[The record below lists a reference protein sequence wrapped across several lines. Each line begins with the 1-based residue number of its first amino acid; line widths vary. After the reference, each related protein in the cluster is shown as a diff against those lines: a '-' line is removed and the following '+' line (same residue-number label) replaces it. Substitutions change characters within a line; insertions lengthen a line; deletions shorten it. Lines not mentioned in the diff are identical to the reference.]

1 MKLPNN
7 FFFKMFSPVI
17 CFMIFINIA
26 IAQNPIVTH
35 MYTADPTAR
44 VFDGKLY
51 VYPSH
56 DVDVCNE
63 LQGSNGFCMPDY
75 HMFSTEDMVNWK
87 DHGVIMDQNEVPW
100 GGKDQYGM
108 WAPDCIYKDGT
119 YYYYYPGVPADK
131 SAFRRIGVATSKSP
145 TGPFKQVS
153 HYIKGIQGIDP
164 GLFVDDD
171 GKAYLYYGGGNGKG
185 ALKVVELKDNMIEIK
200 DKAKDVEGIVYK
212 GYREASFLFKRNDI
226 YYFTYARIGDNNYQI
241 EYAIADNPIG
251 PFEYKGVAMENIGNG
266 TNHHSFVEYKSQWYL
281 FYHDWSISDNNRL
294 RSMCV
299 DKMEF
304 NEDGTI
310 IPVKPTLRGV
320 GTPKAGDI
328 IQIDR
333 HNGIEKAKVSIV
345 QGNQPRGFQL
355 DYIENNGWVKF
366 DRVNFGDGSLQELK
380 VRASS
385 ENSGG
390 VLELRTGN
398 QDGPLLASVT
408 IENTGSWNT
417 WKTFTGKFTGTT
429 QGVKDIVCVFKGKDS
444 YLFNVNWIKFS
455 AGDVPESNNTLAYEL
470 QEAPKPSVKNK
481 LTEEELL
488 RIPKKR
494 GEGIAKIG
502 EVIQIDEHNGIEN
515 ARISPTQK
523 PQPKGFQVGHIDD
536 KGWIK
541 YDRVDFGEG
550 NLKDFKAMVSAGERG
565 GTLELRLDAKDGP
578 ILASMG
584 IENTGG
590 WNKWKLISVPFTEQ
604 TNGVKDIVCTF
615 KGDGAN
621 LYNINWIRFTSS
633 SVPSSLEAH
642 PLEKGY
648 TNTNIST
655 TKTKKVPVA
664 NKKQNPIVKAG
675 DIIQIDKHSGIDN
688 ARITPVEGDQPPGN
702 QVGYINDGGWLKY
715 TGVDFGKGKLKT
727 MKALASSGVSQEG
740 ILEIRIDSL
749 TGPVL
754 ASIKI
759 PNTGGWKKWKLV
771 SAPITG
777 KAEGI
782 KDIYCLFKG
791 KGKNLYNL
799 NWLRFSSDDVPS
811 SKKAHPLEKS
821 GSVSTA
827 IPKTSGG
834 STETPKDRARR
845 LRDIAKGKKI
855 GIPLGQIMAIKS
867 GVGKYLSVQGE
878 NIAATA
884 DAIGE
889 KERFTVLSV
898 SGNVVAIKS
907 MATNK
912 LFSARLNQD
921 GIPVIASHSGE
932 PQDWEKFTW
941 QKIGEI
947 QFTLKAHNSGLLQV
961 NEDNQNSL
969 TAGKGSKLSIKGI
982 LAFEIIK

>member
-1 MKLPNN
+1 MKLS
-7 FFFKMFSPVI
+7 FFKMLRI
-17 CFMIFINIA
+17 TLCFFIYCNLA
-26 IAQNPIVTH
+26 LGQNPIVTH
-35 MYTADPTAR
+35 IYTADPTAR
-44 VFDGKLY
+44 VFDGRLY

-100 GGKDQYGM
+100 GAKDQYGM

-131 SAFRRIGVATSKSP
+131 SAFRRIGVATSKNP
-145 TGPFKQVS
+145 TGPFKQVD

-185 ALKVVELKDNMIEIK
+185 ALKVVELKDNMVEIK
-200 DKAKDVEGIVYK
+200 GQPKDVEGIIYE
-212 GYREASFLFKRNDI
+212 GYREASFLFKRNDT
-226 YYFTYARIGDNNYQI
+226 YYFTYARIGKNNYQI
-241 EYAIADNPIG
+241 EYATADNPMG
-251 PFEYKGVAMENIGNG
+251 PFEYKGIAMENIGNG
-266 TNHHSFVEYKSQWYL
+266 TNHHSFVEYKGQWYL
-281 FYHDWSISDNNRL
+281 FYHDWSVSGNNRL
-294 RSMCV
+294 RSMCA

-310 IPVKPTLRGV
+310 IPVKPTLRGI

-333 HNGIEKAKVSIV
+333 HSGIEKAKVSTV
-345 QGNQPRGFQL
+345 EGNQPRGFQL
-355 DYIENNGWVKF
+355 HYIENNAWVKF
-366 DRVNFGDGSLQELK
+366 DRVNFGDGTLQELK
-380 VRASS
+380 VRAA
-385 ENSGG
+385 SGSDG
-390 VLELRTGN
+390 GTLELRTGT
-398 QDGPLLASVT
+398 QDGPLLATVT
-408 IENTGSWNT
+408 IENTGSWKT
-417 WKTFTGKFTGTT
+417 WKTFAAKFTGTT
-429 QGVKDIVCVFKGKDS
+429 KGIKDIVCVFKGKDP

-455 AGDVPESNNTLAYEL
+455 AKDVPESDKILVYETE
-470 QEAPKPSVKNK
+470 EAPAPSVKNK
-481 LTEEELL
+481 LSAEDLAKV
-488 RIPKKR
+488 PKKR
-494 GEGIAKIG
+494 GEGITKIG
-502 EVIQIDEHNGIEN
+502 DIIQIDEHNGIEK

-523 PQPKGFQVGHIDD
+523 PQPKGFQVGHIND

-565 GTLELRLDAKDGP
+565 GTLELRLDTKDGP
-578 ILASMG
+578 ILAS
-584 IENTGG
+584 IDIQNTGG
-590 WNKWKLISVPFTEQ
+590 WNKWKLMSVPFSKQ
-604 TNGVKDIVCTF
+604 TKGVKNIVCTF

-621 LYNINWIRFTSS
+621 LYNVNWIRITSS
-633 SVPSSLEAH
+633 SVPNSLKEH

-648 TNTNIST
+648 TIVDSPQKKPKNIAVSNTKENS
-655 TKTKKVPVA
+655 
-664 NKKQNPIVKAG
+664 IVKAG

-688 ARITPVEGDQPPGN
+688 ARITPTEGDQPPGN

-715 TGVDFGKGKLKT
+715 EGVDFGKGKLKT
-727 MKALASSGVSQEG
+727 MKAMVSSAASQEG

-754 ASIKI
+754 TSIKI
-759 PNTGGWKKWKLV
+759 PNTGGWKSWKVV

-777 KAEGI
+777 KTKGI

-791 KGKNLYNL
+791 NGKNLYNL
-799 NWLRFSSDDVPS
+799 NWLRFSSDHVSS
-811 SKKAHPLEKS
+811 SKKPHPLEKVKSVNTSTPS
-821 GSVSTA
+821 GN
-827 IPKTSGG
+827 I
-834 STETPKDRARR
+834 ETPKDRARR

-855 GIPLGQIMAIKS
+855 GVPLGQIVAIKS

-878 NIAATA
+878 NITA
-884 DAIGE
+884 SADTVGE
-889 KERFTVLSV
+889 QERFAILSV
-898 SGNVVAIKS
+898 RENIVAIKS

-921 GIPVIASHSGE
+921 GIPVIASHKGE
-932 PQDWEKFTW
+932 PKDWEKFTW
-941 QKIGEI
+941 QKIGDI
-947 QFTLKAHNSGLLQV
+947 QFTLKANNSELVQV
-961 NEDNQNSL
+961 NDNNQNSL
-969 TAGKGSKLSIKGI
+969 TAGKGSKLSIKAI